1 MKKSTTNPH
10 RSLELQFNSM
20 INFARVPK
28 DYNSGSNV
36 RFTEVLVGGV
46 MKAT

>member
-1 MKKSTTNPH
+1 MKNSTTNPH
-10 RSLELQFNSM
+10 HSLELQFNSM

-36 RFTEVLVGGV
+36 IITEVLVGGV

>member
-1 MKKSTTNPH
+1 MKNSTTNPH
-10 RSLELQFNSM
+10 HSLELQLNST

-28 DYNSGSNV
+28 DYNRGSNV
-36 RFTEVLVGGV
+36 IITEVLVGGV